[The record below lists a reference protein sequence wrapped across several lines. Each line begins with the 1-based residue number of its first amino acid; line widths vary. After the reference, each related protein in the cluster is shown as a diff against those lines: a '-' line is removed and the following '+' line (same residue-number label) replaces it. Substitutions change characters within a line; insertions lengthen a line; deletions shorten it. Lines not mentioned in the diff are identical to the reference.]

1 MGRPPEAFMIFREEL
16 RKAQLEKDRLK
27 EEYEKKV
34 EQISKEVGILKEQ
47 LSAQENMM
55 KSAFEY
61 VNKLE
66 EELYGSSIEIITF
79 DERLGTKYAQEYSII
94 LKGRIDNNYIFKLNK
109 S

>member
-27 EEYEKKV
+27 EEYEQKV
-34 EQISKEVGILKEQ
+34 EHFSKEMSILREQ

-61 VNKLE
+61 VTKLE
-66 EELYGSSIEIITF
+66 DELENFKKKVDG
-79 DERLGTKYAQEYSII
+79 
-94 LKGRIDNNYIFKLNK
+94 DNEKNSFGYH
-109 S
+109 

>member
-47 LSAQENMM
+47 LSAQEN
-55 KSAFEY
+55 F
-61 VNKLE
+61 
-66 EELYGSSIEIITF
+66 SS
-79 DERLGTKYAQEYSII
+79 RS
-94 LKGRIDNNYIFKLNK
+94 
-109 S
+109 

>member
-16 RKAQLEKDRLK
+16 RKAQLENDRLK
-27 EEYEKKV
+27 QEYEQKV
-34 EQISKEVGILKEQ
+34 EHITKEMGILKEQ

-66 EELYGSSIEIITF
+66 EELEDFKKKVDG
-79 DERLGTKYAQEYSII
+79 
-94 LKGRIDNNYIFKLNK
+94 DNEKNSFGYH
-109 S
+109 